1 MDVGAQIKKLRKE
14 KGYTLRKLAGETGLS
29 TGFLHNV
36 ENDINSP
43 TISSLWKI
51 CRALNV
57 NIYEL
62 LQPDSPLSR
71 TVRKSERVELFHSAE
86 SRMKYELLSSPD
98 IERYLRAVLVSIEP
112 GGSYG
117 DIALGH
123 ASPEFGLVLAGS
135 LEVEVAGE
143 TYIIEA
149 GDTIFIESN
158 APHRIRNAGTIECQS
173 YWVVLT
179 P

>member
-1 MDVGAQIKKLRKE
+1 MDVGTQIKKLRKE
-14 KGYTLRKLAGETGLS
+14 KGFTLRKLAEETGLS

-43 TISSLWKI
+43 TISSLWKV
-51 CRALNV
+51 CQALNV

-62 LQPDSPLSR
+62 LQPSPPLSR
-71 TVRKSERVELFHSAE
+71 TVRKTERVELFHSVE
-86 SRMKYELLSSPD
+86 SRMKYELLSAPD
-98 IERYLRAVLVSIEP
+98 VERFLRAVIVTIEP

-117 DIALGH
+117 DVALGH
-123 ASPEFGLVLAGS
+123 ASPEFGLVLTGR

-143 TYIIEA
+143 AYLLDE

-158 APHRIRNAGTIECQS
+158 APHRIRNGGASECQS
-173 YWVVLT
+173 YWIVLT